1 MLKIGEVAE
10 KCGVS
15 TGTIRDW
22 VKKGYI
28 KCDRTPGG
36 MRIFREEEVEALL
49 SRMVG
54 VSTKGVV

>member
-1 MLKIGEVAE
+1 MLKIGKVAE

-36 MRIFREEEVEALL
+36 TRIFREEEVEALL
-49 SRMVG
+49 SRIVG
-54 VSTKGVV
+54 TSSRG

>member
-36 MRIFREEEVEALL
+36 TRIFREEEVEALL
-49 SRMVG
+49 RRIVGTSSRG
-54 VSTKGVV
+54 